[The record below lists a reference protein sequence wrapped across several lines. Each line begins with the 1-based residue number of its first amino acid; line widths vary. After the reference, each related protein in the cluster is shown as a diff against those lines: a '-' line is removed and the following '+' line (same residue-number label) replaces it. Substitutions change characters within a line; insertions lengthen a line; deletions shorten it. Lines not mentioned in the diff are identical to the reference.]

1 MVSLKDD
8 ELGLKSPM
16 ESFPSINLL
25 LVAGSE
31 YACLSQRL
39 HSLLSAGTQND
50 TDLFGTRL

>member
-1 MVSLKDD
+1 MIVVSLKDD

-39 HSLLSAGTQND
+39 HSLLSTGYTK
-50 TDLFGTRL
+50 